1 MTVEFDS
8 EKMESLVRSLT
19 AQRKA
24 IIFLR
29 KSIALDLGISTYS
42 SAPGL
47 ADLGGQHARVL
58 AGGAGSAED
67 VLGVCRRQAQWLAE
81 ALHSTVR
88 ALETIDGVTR
98 IQLITGTPGP
108 EVTPE
113 ALP

>member
-1 MTVEFDS
+1 MTVHFDVAQ
-8 EKMESLVRSLT
+8 LVSIIRSLKEEHQKIHET
-19 AQRKA
+19 SNQ
-24 IIFLR
+24 IIFGP
-29 KSIALDLGISTYS
+29 GIGAYS

-47 ADLGGQHARVL
+47 ADLGRQHAQVFV
-58 AGGAGSAED
+58 GASGSADD
-67 VLGVCRRQAQWLAE
+67 VLTVFKSQAQWLAE